1 MAARVERPAIFP
13 FSNPTSSSEAR
24 PAGLMAWTGAARS
37 S

>member
-24 PAGLMAWTGAARS
+24 PPA
-37 S
+37 